1 MKPPI
6 SAAISAC
13 LAVIAAVLGWTLQD
27 QPYRLQ
33 GVMYGRQDA
42 LDHRDSAYSSI
53 TWVVSETDNFQ
64 QLRFFDRVEG
74 GICLRPSWG
83 DLIALATKE
92 PTLAHLVPSP
102 KPPLPPGG
110 STWPHAWLPD
120 PGALTNSAYIR
131 LFPTGVLM
139 NQALMAKA
147 GGDFRK
153 AAPRVLVVGL
163 GSGIGLAAL
172 AYHFPQAA
180 ITVVD
185 IDQVVVDM
193 VRAHFPL
200 LEWLS
205 TQKTADGS
213 PRVRFVVHDARNFI
227 HYQAAREAATKPYDL
242 VILDAYTSGSTIPP
256 HLMTV
261 EFFTR
266 CVALLGE
273 EGILAAN
280 VIGSYTGEKCKVVG
294 GAIRAFRAAGMPN
307 VRSFP
312 VLTPGEGP
320 ASMDVKSWNR
330 TRNNFV
336 LSSKRPLDPRK
347 AADGWERLRTF
358 NVWPELAVGSY
369 VSGGYLLT
377 SKQKKSWVT
386 GVIPAAALEAAVPG
400 LRAKLINQNSTG
412 QQMMQYP
419 MAWFTEDTQLVDQAY
434 RAVDELVK
442 AGKIE
447 PTVGWAERA
456 GDSLHLRE
464 TDWVAAAR
472 ETFHLSVITARDENH
487 DGETLVGPPESER
500 ATIKKPTWIIK
511 DAPLFTDQMPNAD
524 IYNN

>member
-1 MKPPI
+1 MKALI
-6 SAAISAC
+6 AACIA
-13 LAVIAAVLGWTLQD
+13 AIAAVVGWTMQD
-27 QPYRLQ
+27 QPYRLH
-33 GVMYGRQDA
+33 GVMFGKQAA

-110 STWPHAWLPD
+110 PTWPHTWLPD

-139 NQALMAKA
+139 NQALMTKA

-153 AAPRVLVVGL
+153 AAPHVLVVGL

-185 IDQVVVDM
+185 IDQVVVDI
-193 VRAHFPL
+193 VRAHYPL

-213 PRVRFVVHDARNFI
+213 PRVRFVVHDAREYI
-227 HYQAAREAATKPYDL
+227 RYQAAREAATRPFDL

-256 HLMTV
+256 HLMTL
-261 EFFTR
+261 EFFR
-266 CVALLGE
+266 SCVGLLGE

-280 VIGSYTGEKCKVVG
+280 VIGSYTGEKSKVVG

-320 ASMDVKSWNR
+320 GNMDAKSWNR

-336 LSSKRPLDPRK
+336 ISSKRPLDPRG

-358 NVWPELAVGSY
+358 NVWPELAVGAY
-369 VSGGYLLT
+369 VSSGYLFT
-377 SKQKKSWVT
+377 NKQKKTWAT
-386 GVIPAAALEAAVPG
+386 GVMPAGALEAAVPG
-400 LRAKLINQNSTG
+400 LRTKLTSQNSPG
-412 QQMMQYP
+412 QQIMQYP
-419 MAWFTEDTQLVDQAY
+419 LSWFSEDTQLIDQVY
-434 RAVDELVK
+434 RAADELTK
-442 AGKIE
+442 AGKLE
-447 PTVGWAERA
+447 PAVGWAERA
-456 GDSLHLRE
+456 GDTLHLRE

-472 ETFHLSVITARDENH
+472 ETFRLSVITARDENH
-487 DGETLVGPPESER
+487 DGDTLVGPQESER
-500 ATIKKPTWIIK
+500 KNIGKPTWIIT

>member
-1 MKPPI
+1 VKPLI
-6 SAAISAC
+6 AAT
-13 LAVIAAVLGWTLQD
+13 LAAIAAVLGWTMQD
-27 QPYRLQ
+27 RPYRLQ
-33 GVMYGRQDA
+33 GVMFGQQAA

-83 DLIALATKE
+83 DLIALAGKE
-92 PTLAHLVPSP
+92 PTLAHLVPAP

-110 STWPHAWLPD
+110 ATWPHPWVPD

-147 GGDFRK
+147 GGDFRQ
-153 AAPRVLVVGL
+153 AAPHVLVVGL

-200 LEWLS
+200 LSWLS

-213 PRVRFVVHDARNFI
+213 PRVRFVVHDAREFI
-227 HYQAAREAATKPYDL
+227 RYQAAREATARPYDL

-256 HLMTV
+256 HLMTL
-261 EFFTR
+261 EFFKS

-273 EGILAAN
+273 DGILAAN
-280 VIGSYTGEKCKVVG
+280 VIGSYTGEKSKVVG
-294 GAIRAFRAAGMPN
+294 GAIRTFRAAGMAS
-307 VRSFP
+307 VRCFP

-320 ASMDVKSWNR
+320 ANMDARSWNR

-336 LSSKRPLDPRK
+336 LSSKRPLDPQH
-347 AADGWERLRTF
+347 AAAGWERLRTF
-358 NVWPELAVGSY
+358 NVWPELQVGAY
-369 VSGGYLLT
+369 VSGGYLLIDR
-377 SKQKKSWVT
+377 QKKTYVT
-386 GVIPAAALEAAVPG
+386 GVVPAAAVDAAVPG
-400 LRAKLINQNSTG
+400 LRARLVSQNSPG
-412 QQMMQYP
+412 QQVMQYP
-419 MAWFTEDTQLVDQAY
+419 MAWFSEDSQVVDQVY
-434 RAVDELVK
+434 RAVDELVR
-442 AGKIE
+442 AGKVAA
-447 PTVGWAERA
+447 TVGWAERA

-472 ETFHLSVITARDENH
+472 ETFRLSVITARDENH
-487 DGETLVGPPESER
+487 DGDNLVGPQESER
-500 ATIKKPTWIIK
+500 QAAGKPTWIIK
-511 DAPLFTDQMPNAD
+511 EAPLYTDQMPNAD